1 MAKIHKPLV
10 YNFRKFRTLFSA
22 INVTNYD
29 WNFFVPLLRK
39 FILNDHA
46 TNNSFGDL
54 RMTSYNKIV
63 VYYSLHVDSL
73 FTNVPLDET
82 INICIR
88 YFLKKD
94 NVVSAL
100 TKKQIIEMLLIT
112 LKVSFIFF
120 WYKLEGWLWAP
131 SRFNL
136 SEYFSVSPRNYLS

>member
-1 MAKIHKPLV
+1 
-10 YNFRKFRTLFSA
+10 
-22 INVTNYD
+22 
-29 WNFFVPLLRK
+29 
-39 FILNDHA
+39 
-46 TNNSFGDL
+46 
-54 RMTSYNKIV
+54 MTSYNKIV

-112 LKVSFIFF
+112 LKVSFIF
-120 WYKLEGWLWAP
+120 
-131 SRFNL
+131 
-136 SEYFSVSPRNYLS
+136 V